1 MYFQGWLI
9 DFKGICYGQEIYKC
23 YIIEEGQGQFSK
35 KKLLLRKN
43 ERKKECLKT
52 IKTQCGSGLEG
63 NI

>member
-1 MYFQGWLI
+1 MVRKYI
-9 DFKGICYGQEIYKC
+9 SD

-52 IKTQCGSGLEG
+52 LKSQFWSGLEG
-63 NI
+63 VI